1 MKKGA
6 FSLLAVF
13 AAIGFLQSGAAV
25 AQAPST
31 SGSPIHMTVTAESSH
46 GYNVP
51 TITPDDV
58 MVYEG
63 KTRDKVTEWVP
74 AQGNN
79 AALDFFVLVDDSANT
94 TVGTQLD
101 DIRQFINAQP
111 ASTRI
116 GVAYMQ
122 NGTANILQNPTNDH
136 AKAAKSLRLPLGE
149 FGINASPYLSL
160 QDLIKRWPADG
171 ARHGVLMIS
180 DGIDPLYGAGD
191 MQDPYVQGAIDQAQR
206 AGVVVFAIYT
216 PGVGH
221 FARSFYWTWWGQLYL
236 SQVCDQSGG
245 ESYYLGF
252 TGAPV
257 SFVPY
262 LDEVSHRLNHQY
274 LLTFLAKPEEK
285 AGFQR
290 VRVTTEL
297 SNTELVSAPRV
308 YVPGQP

>member
-1 MKKGA
+1 
-6 FSLLAVF
+6 
-13 AAIGFLQSGAAV
+13 
-25 AQAPST
+25 
-31 SGSPIHMTVTAESSH
+31 MTVTAESSH

-171 ARHGVLMIS
+171 ARHEVLMIS